1 MPQIPQKKRGDLI
14 DAPYLN
20 AIAAAVNKT
29 QMDERG
35 AHLKRPGVAHGD
47 RLPRSIS
54 PTGNARVRGVISASG
69 VSPSIDYQ
77 APGVRTLDAPAS
89 APEGQQT
96 IPLPETEGV
105 QTYCAVITTDST
117 GTPTG
122 TTYSWLTTVPADTL
136 WDPVAN
142 TGGTL
147 YRPICTMLP
156 DAMWKSGL
164 PQSTYALGHS
174 GDLDLPS
181 IPYNLPPDAG
191 SSIGAAILGTR
202 IGQSWPLRRI
212 AAGSGISIT
221 EGDNA
226 ITIEAVGSIDPPTPV
241 ELANYNATSAPDN
254 AGTIQAIHISAVL
267 NSSAQKNEGF
277 ITQGD
282 IIVPLANC
290 TGGTSINYGALA
302 TVQFYSAISAPS
314 ITDGNLCIPLA
325 EALEENQTISSVGTS
340 INGIAGGVRGITPV
354 AWNARPAI
362 AEGMLCLPETPS
374 LPNAI
379 NLVNADGSDNG
390 SIAWDAMT
398 ENQSYLVA
406 VSSSGFNLGDIQIF
420 LKSRLSLTKDGRGNL
435 TFGLSTVLS

>member
-1 MPQIPQKKRGDLI
+1 MPHIPQKKRGDLI

-20 AIAAAVNKT
+20 ALAAAVNKT

-35 AHLKRPGVAHGD
+35 AHLKRLGVAHAD

-77 APGVRTLDAPAS
+77 APGIRTLDAPAS

-122 TTYSWLTTVPADTL
+122 TTYEWLTTVPADTL

-142 TGGTL
+142 TGGTI

-191 SSIGAAILGTR
+191 SSVGAAILGTR

-241 ELANYNATSAPDN
+241 ELANYNNGTVPDN
-254 AGTIQAIHISAVL
+254 EGTVNGITITAV
-267 NSSAQKNEGF
+267 SGVEFNEGQ
-277 ITQGD
+277 ILSGE
-282 IIVPLANC
+282 IVVPLANC
-290 TGGTSINYGALA
+290 QGGTSINNGCIANTIFERAPSSVSMAVGDIEDGTLRLPWFPPGILYSPTGEAPFDTFISWDDMIPGKTYLTAKSVNNNGNIKWSVDKYLLIDPTTGALA
-302 TVQFYSAISAPS
+302 ERLNGDWRTV
-314 ITDGNLCIPLA
+314 
-325 EALEENQTISSVGTS
+325 
-340 INGIAGGVRGITPV
+340 
-354 AWNARPAI
+354 
-362 AEGMLCLPETPS
+362 
-374 LPNAI
+374 
-379 NLVNADGSDNG
+379 
-390 SIAWDAMT
+390 
-398 ENQSYLVA
+398 
-406 VSSSGFNLGDIQIF
+406 
-420 LKSRLSLTKDGRGNL
+420 
-435 TFGLSTVLS
+435 

>member
-1 MPQIPQKKRGDLI
+1 MPHIPQKKRGDLI

-54 PTGNARVRGVISASG
+54 PTGNARVRGVIGASG

-77 APGVRTLDAPAS
+77 APGIRTLDAPAS

-122 TTYSWLTTVPADTL
+122 TTYEWLEKVPADTL

-191 SSIGAAILGTR
+191 SSVGAAILGTR

-221 EGDNA
+221 EGYNA

-241 ELANYNATSAPDN
+241 ELANYNNGTVADN
-254 AGTIQAIHISAVL
+254 AGTIQAIYISPVMYP
-267 NSSAQKNEGF
+267 SAEKNEGF
-277 ITQGD
+277 IAQGD
-282 IIVPLANC
+282 IIVPLANSQ
-290 TGGTSINYGALA
+290 GGTSINYGCIANTIFERSPSAVSMAVGDIEDGTLRLPWFPPGIMYRPSMGSALTFISWEDMVPGKLYLTA
-302 TVQFYSAISAPS
+302 TS
-314 ITDGNLCIPLA
+314 TN
-325 EALEENQTISSVGTS
+325 N
-340 INGIAGGVRGITPV
+340 
-354 AWNARPAI
+354 
-362 AEGMLCLPETPS
+362 
-374 LPNAI
+374 
-379 NLVNADGSDNG
+379 NG
-390 SIAWDAMT
+390 SIRWNC
-398 ENQSYLVA
+398 EKYLFIDPTTGA
-406 VSSSGFNLGDIQIF
+406 LAERLNGDW
-420 LKSRLSLTKDGRGNL
+420 R
-435 TFGLSTVLS
+435 TV

>member
-1 MPQIPQKKRGDLI
+1 MPNIPQKKRGDLI

-47 RLPRSIS
+47 RLHRSIS

-89 APEGQQT
+89 APAGQQT
-96 IPLPETEGV
+96 IPLPETEGAV

-122 TTYSWLTTVPADTL
+122 TTYAWLETVPADIL

-191 SSIGAAILGTR
+191 SAIGAAILGTR

-241 ELANYNATSAPDN
+241 DLANYNNGTVADN
-254 AGTIQAIHISAVL
+254 AGTVNGVTITAV
-267 NSSAQKNEGF
+267 SDVEFNEGK
-277 ITQGD
+277 ILSGE
-282 IIVPLANC
+282 IVVPLANC
-290 TGGTSINYGALA
+290 QGGTSINNGCIANTIFERAPSSVSMAVGDIEDGTLRLPWFPPGIMYRPSSGSALTFISWEDMVPGTLYLTDSSTSNNGSIQWNWEKYLYIDPTTGALA
-302 TVQFYSAISAPS
+302 ERLNG
-314 ITDGNLCIPLA
+314 DWR
-325 EALEENQTISSVGTS
+325 SV
-340 INGIAGGVRGITPV
+340 
-354 AWNARPAI
+354 
-362 AEGMLCLPETPS
+362 
-374 LPNAI
+374 
-379 NLVNADGSDNG
+379 
-390 SIAWDAMT
+390 
-398 ENQSYLVA
+398 
-406 VSSSGFNLGDIQIF
+406 
-420 LKSRLSLTKDGRGNL
+420 
-435 TFGLSTVLS
+435 

>member
-1 MPQIPQKKRGDLI
+1 MPHIPQKKRGDLI

-54 PTGNARVRGVISASG
+54 PTGNARIRGVISASG

-77 APGVRTLDAPAS
+77 VPGVRTLDAPAS

-122 TTYSWLTTVPADTL
+122 TTYAWLETVPADTL

-241 ELANYNATSAPDN
+241 ELANYNNTRDGVPDAAGIIASMELVTQTAISIENGAIKLPFAHLTAILSSPIAAAVTRVGGCIRGLCPIEWNKEPTIDEGIYYYPSAP
-254 AGTIQAIHISAVL
+254 
-267 NSSAQKNEGF
+267 
-277 ITQGD
+277 
-282 IIVPLANC
+282 P
-290 TGGTSINYGALA
+290 
-302 TVQFYSAISAPS
+302 
-314 ITDGNLCIPLA
+314 
-325 EALEENQTISSVGTS
+325 
-340 INGIAGGVRGITPV
+340 
-354 AWNARPAI
+354 
-362 AEGMLCLPETPS
+362 

-406 VSSSGFNLGDIQIF
+406 VSSSGLNFGYSQIF
-420 LKSRLSLTKDGRGNL
+420 LDSQLTLTKDGRGNL
-435 TFGLSTVLS
+435 TFGLKTALS

>member
-1 MPQIPQKKRGDLI
+1 MQHIPQKKRGDLI

-20 AIAAAVNKT
+20 AIAAAVNSA
-29 QMDERG
+29 QMASNG
-35 AHLKRPGVAHGD
+35 AHLKRPGVSHGAL
-47 RLPRSIS
+47 LPRSIS

-89 APEGQQT
+89 SPEGQQT

-122 TTYSWLTTVPADTL
+122 TTYEWLTTVPADIL

-147 YRPICTMLP
+147 YRPICTLLP

-174 GDLDLPS
+174 GDLDMPS
-181 IPYNLPPDAG
+181 IPYNLPADAG
-191 SSIGAAILGTR
+191 SEIGAAILGTR

-241 ELANYNATSAPDN
+241 ELANYNNTRAGIPDA
-254 AGTIQAIHISAVL
+254 AG
-267 NSSAQKNEGF
+267 
-277 ITQGD
+277 
-282 IIVPLANC
+282 IIASMELHYQ
-290 TGGTSINYGALA
+290 TSISIENGVIKLPF
-302 TVQFYSAISAPS
+302 VHLPS
-314 ITDGNLCIPLA
+314 FIGSSLSGPVTGVGGCLRGLCPIPWN
-325 EALEENQTISSVGTS
+325 E
-340 INGIAGGVRGITPV
+340 TPD
-354 AWNARPAI
+354 I
-362 AEGMLCLPETPS
+362 AEGIFYYPSAPPIPS
-374 LPNAI
+374 LPSAI
-379 NLVNADGSDNG
+379 NLVTSGGGENG
-390 SIAWDAMT
+390 SIPWEDMAI
-398 ENQSYLVA
+398 NQSYLIA
-406 VSSSGFNLGDIQIF
+406 VDSSGANLGELQIF
-420 LKSRLSLTKDGRGNL
+420 LNSKLTIMRDAAGNL
-435 TFGLSTVLS
+435 SFGLQTELSS